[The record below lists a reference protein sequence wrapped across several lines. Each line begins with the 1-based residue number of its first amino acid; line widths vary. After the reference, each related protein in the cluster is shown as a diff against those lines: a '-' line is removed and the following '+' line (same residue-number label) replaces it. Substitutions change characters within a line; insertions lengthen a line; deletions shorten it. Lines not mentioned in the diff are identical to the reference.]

1 MLSSSNPS
9 SLGNGTKLYML
20 DLPKKW
26 FFGGVP
32 NAQQGDHFTE
42 AQQVAATME
51 RAVHTTLAEHPGLCA
66 TVPSQAQ

>member
-1 MLSSSNPS
+1 
-9 SLGNGTKLYML
+9 ML